1 MQLETAAEGGATN
14 GTERL
19 RSGMMSEIKG
29 GGVLDHEDGCVL
41 SAALESPL
49 SMGLKDR
56 GRSDGRGAPEAV
68 GSFGSSPRTG
78 SLGHTGSRMGTQ
90 LGNEGGQ
97 TTSEAAIAEL
107 CSLKFMNSP
116 VR

>member
-1 MQLETAAEGGATN
+1 MQLETAAEGGATER
-14 GTERL
+14 TERL

-56 GRSDGRGAPEAV
+56 GRSDVLGAPEAV
-68 GSFGSSPRTG
+68 GSFGSSPRPG
-78 SLGHTGSRMGTQ
+78 SLGT
-90 LGNEGGQ
+90 L
-97 TTSEAAIAEL
+97 AAGWALNWETRVARRRVRRR
-107 CSLKFMNSP
+107 SPNSAA
-116 VR
+116 